1 MDEATRATLSVLLLV
16 AIAGLYLLPGIIA
29 SFIRH
34 HPNADAIGVIN
45 IFLGWTFL
53 GWVVALAWS
62 LTGPNMANTAPCP
75 YCAEPIKR
83 AAKVCRFCGRQVA
96 AAT

>member
-1 MDEATRATLSVLLLV
+1 MAGLELLIIGA
-16 AIAGLYLLPGIIA
+16 AIALYFLPAVIA
-29 SFIRH
+29 SFVRN
-34 HPNADAIGVIN
+34 HPNAGPIAAIN
-45 IFLGWTFL
+45 IFLGWTLL

-83 AAKVCRFCGRQVA
+83 GAKVCRFCGRQVA